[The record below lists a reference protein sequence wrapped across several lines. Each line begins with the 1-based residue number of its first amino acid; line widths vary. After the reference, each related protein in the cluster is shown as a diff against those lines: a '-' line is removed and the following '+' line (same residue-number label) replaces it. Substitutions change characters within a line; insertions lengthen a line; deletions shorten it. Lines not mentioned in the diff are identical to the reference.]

1 MANRPQQL
9 HPSQDPDP
17 LAAVALHVLVHEA
30 RKGFTAIQIAKACE
44 RDPSDPS
51 DLDEVEA
58 ALEVLLNDGLA
69 QCENDLYRP
78 THTAIRAAELSF

>member
-1 MANRPQQL
+1 M
-9 HPSQDPDP
+9 
-17 LAAVALHVLVHEA
+17 AAVVLHVLVNEA
-30 RKGFTAIQIAKACE
+30 RKGFTAIQLTKACE

-69 QCENDLYRP
+69 QCENDLYHP
-78 THTAIRAAELSF
+78 TRAAVRAAELSF

>member
-1 MANRPQQL
+1 M
-9 HPSQDPDP
+9 
-17 LAAVALHVLVHEA
+17 LHVLVNEA
-30 RKGFTAIQIAKACE
+30 RKGFTSVQVAKACE

-69 QCENDLYRP
+69 QCKNDLYRP
-78 THTAIRAAELSF
+78 TRAAVRAAELSF

>member
-1 MANRPQQL
+1 M
-9 HPSQDPDP
+9 
-17 LAAVALHVLVHEA
+17 VLHVLVNEA
-30 RKGFTAIQIAKACE
+30 RKGFTSVQVAKACE

-69 QCENDLYRP
+69 QCKNDLYRP
-78 THTAIRAAELSF
+78 TRAAVRAAELSF